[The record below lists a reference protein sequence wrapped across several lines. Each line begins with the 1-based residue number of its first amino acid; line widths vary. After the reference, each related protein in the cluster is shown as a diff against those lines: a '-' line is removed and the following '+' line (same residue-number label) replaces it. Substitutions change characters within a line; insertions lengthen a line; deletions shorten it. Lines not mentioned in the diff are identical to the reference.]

1 MVRHAAYTI
10 DSKRIAWDEI
20 DGEILIINVETG
32 YYFSLDGVGSLIWS
46 MLAEGVGESD
56 MVARIM
62 SEYQVEEST
71 AREDLEE
78 LVDALVAED
87 RDAERVVVDRDSRE
101 QPVDGLGGVR
111 AVPDL
116 AAAVLEPPR

>member
-20 DGEILIINVETG
+20 DGEMLIINVETG

-46 MLAEGVGESD
+46 MLAEGVDERD

-62 SEYQVEEST
+62 SEYEVDESR
-71 AREDLEE
+71 ARDDLYE
-78 LVDALVAED
+78 LVDALAAEELVD
-87 RDAERVVVDRDSRE
+87 CRGHEEMGVVR
-101 QPVDGLGGVR
+101 
-111 AVPDL
+111 
-116 AAAVLEPPR
+116 

>member
-1 MVRHAAYTI
+1 MARHAAYTI
-10 DSKRIAWDEI
+10 DRKRITWDEI
-20 DGEILIINVETG
+20 DGELLIINVETG

-78 LVDALVAED
+78 LVDALVAEELIEC
-87 RDAERVVVDRDSRE
+87 RGPEEMGEAR
-101 QPVDGLGGVR
+101 
-111 AVPDL
+111 
-116 AAAVLEPPR
+116 